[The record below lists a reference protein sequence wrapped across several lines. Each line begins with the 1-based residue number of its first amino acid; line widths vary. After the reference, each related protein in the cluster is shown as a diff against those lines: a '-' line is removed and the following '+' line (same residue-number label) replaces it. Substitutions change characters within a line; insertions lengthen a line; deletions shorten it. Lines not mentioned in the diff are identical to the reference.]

1 MKLDFSPKH
10 KTKLNLLII
19 SSTFPTSDADP
30 VGGFVLDFC
39 VKLSESHKVTVL
51 TQKKAEAYAI
61 DKRINLV
68 TFPWSGDKQPL
79 SDLKFTNPFHLLHI
93 LSLFRNARKALK
105 KIAATEKI
113 DHCFALWAIPSGIG
127 ARYLFRKYQ
136 IPYDIWCL
144 GSDIWKHKESFFTS
158 SLLKKILRDAKQ
170 VYGDGFMFCEEIEAF
185 SGKSCRFLPSS
196 RVIPNKV
203 FTEKAESRK
212 IFVFIGRYHINKGPD
227 VLLRA
232 IAQLPAEV
240 MLGSIFRFF
249 GLGNMQKQMEE
260 MAKEEKLTNVEIRG
274 VVDKNEIYGV
284 ISSAHFVIIP
294 SRIDSIPVILS
305 DTLQCGTPIIGA
317 NVGDLGDVIRNYKIG
332 STFTKENCGELCI
345 RIVEAFHMEK
355 EDYRESIVEALKIFS
370 VENAVEEFNR
380 NVMDNEKNVQ

>member
-1 MKLDFSPKH
+1 M
-10 KTKLNLLII
+10 NLLII

-39 VKLSESHKVTVL
+39 VRLSECHKVTVL
-51 TQKKAEAYAI
+51 TQKKAEAYTI
-61 DKRINLV
+61 DKRITLV

-93 LSLFRNARKALK
+93 ISLFRNARKALK
-105 KIAATEKI
+105 KLAATEQI

-127 ARYLFRKYQ
+127 ARFLFRKNQ

-144 GSDIWKHKESFFTS
+144 GSDIWKHKENPFTS

-170 VYGDGFMFCEEIEAF
+170 VYGDGFKFCEEIETF
-185 SGKSCRFLPSS
+185 SGKSCKFLPSS
-196 RVIPNKV
+196 RIIPK
-203 FTEKAESRK
+203 TEVAEEAEDRK

-227 VLLRA
+227 VLIRA
-232 IAQLPAEV
+232 IAQLPDEV
-240 MLGSIFRFF
+240 MQGSVFRFYGLGS
-249 GLGNMQKQMEE
+249 MQKEMREMSEE
-260 MAKEEKLTNVEIRG
+260 AKLTNVEIHG

-284 ISSAHFVIIP
+284 IAKAHFVIIP

-317 NVGDLGDVIRNYKIG
+317 DVGDLGDVIRNYKIG
-332 STFTKENCGELCI
+332 STFTKENSDELCGK
-345 RIVEAFHMEK
+345 IVEAFYERK
-355 EDYRESIVEALKIFS
+355 ENYGDNIVEALKIFS
-370 VENAVEEFNR
+370 VENAVEEFN
-380 NVMDNEKNVQ
+380 NNLKK